1 MSSNSGY
8 WITSCTQVMQ
18 QTLTAVLK
26 VPFTLLI
33 QEVLSKVFIKLHFN
47 DLKEVEDTS
56 VRKFLLKISKRFLK
70 VSLRETF
77 SLNPLFGRL
86 TLIEKEGN
94 VARGERSLRGAKELE
109 GG

>member
-1 MSSNSGY
+1 MSSNSGH

-18 QTLTAVLK
+18 KTLTAVLK
-26 VPFTLLI
+26 VPFT
-33 QEVLSKVFIKLHFN
+33 EVLSKVFIKLHFN
-47 DLKEVEDTS
+47 DLGEVEDTS

-86 TLIEKEGN
+86 TLIEEDGN
-94 VARGERSLRGAKELE
+94 VARGKEA
-109 GG
+109 